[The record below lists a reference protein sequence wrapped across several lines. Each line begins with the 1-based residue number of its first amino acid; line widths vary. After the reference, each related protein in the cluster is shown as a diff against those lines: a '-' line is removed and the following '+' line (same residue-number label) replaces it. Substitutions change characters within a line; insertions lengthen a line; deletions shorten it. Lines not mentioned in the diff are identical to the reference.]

1 MVKNIG
7 IDIIEVERFRKIVAR
22 GDNFAQKVLTE
33 KEFAHYQTLTE
44 KRKTEYLG
52 GRFAIKEAFSK
63 ALGTGIGKT
72 VAFQD
77 VETLN
82 NELGAPITSSRVF
95 EGKIFSTIAH
105 DDHEIVAVIV
115 LEEEPGWTRLMRKL
129 LKKLSWRKK

>member
-63 ALGTGIGKT
+63 ALGTGIGKA

-115 LEEEPGWTRLMRKL
+115 LEEEPGWKCLMRKL